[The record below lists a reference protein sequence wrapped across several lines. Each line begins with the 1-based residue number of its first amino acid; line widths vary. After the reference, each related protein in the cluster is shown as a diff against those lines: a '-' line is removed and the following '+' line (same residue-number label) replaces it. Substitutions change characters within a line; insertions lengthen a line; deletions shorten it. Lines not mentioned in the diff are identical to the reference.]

1 MRRNVGRMLGPRRG
15 ARTVALVVASL
26 VGATLAVAL
35 VEATLAIPNP
45 APVYLLAVLV
55 VGLFGGTAAAVV
67 TAVASFLL
75 YDFFFVQPLYTLT
88 IADPNEWLNLLL
100 LLVIAVVIGRL
111 AALEAARTAEA
122 TERAREAVALFRIS
136 RSLATAN
143 DLGSGAQ
150 AVVDQLT
157 GVTGMDRV
165 WLGLGGS
172 RAEERIVAD
181 SGGESA
187 LPIPT
192 LLVVLQR
199 KPGDEPAT
207 WARTH
212 VGSGT
217 ARKGKGAVVHRV
229 RIEVP
234 GEVLGS
240 LWALRSRT
248 DAEPDRA
255 ETRILSAAADQLGQA
270 VKRDRLARNALDAE
284 VARRSEALKT
294 ALLDSV
300 SHDLRTPL
308 ATIRAA
314 AGSMLDSSVEW
325 TAEER
330 NEALRTIDAEAERMN
345 RLVRDLLDLSR
356 IEAGALHPEIA
367 PHDLDELVGRVVAGV
382 TARLPAG
389 RRIEQDVPDDLPP
402 LLVDDTYLD
411 EVLTNLLENA
421 LRYGGERVR
430 IAARPVSGE
439 PNVEIVVEDDGPGV
453 DPTDLPHLFEKFYR
467 GGPPKTR
474 SSHGMGV
481 GLTVAQGLTV
491 AMRGSIGAERSELGG
506 LAVHVRLPS
515 IELPAEDGDGSADGP
530 GSEGQAGSADGGGS
544 EGQAGPDGTGAQ
556 EAVPPPG
563 TSRTDAKPADVAR

>member
-1 MRRNVGRMLGPRRG
+1 VTLSTTVERALASRPRASTAG
-15 ARTVALVVASL
+15 LVVASL
-26 VGATLAVAL
+26 VGATIAVAL
-35 VEATLAIPNP
+35 VERFLAIPYA

-55 VGLFGGTAAAVV
+55 VGLFGGTLAAVV

-75 YDFFFVQPLYTLT
+75 YDFLFVQPLYTLT
-88 IADPNEWLNLLL
+88 IADANEWLNLLL

-111 AALEAARTAEA
+111 AALEAARAAEA

-136 RSLATAN
+136 RSLATSD
-143 DLGSGAQ
+143 DLASGAR

-165 WLGLGGS
+165 WLGLGAS

-187 LPIPT
+187 LPVPT

-212 VGSGT
+212 VGTGA
-217 ARKGKGAVVHRV
+217 ARKAKGAVVYRV

-240 LWALRSRT
+240 LWALRSMT
-248 DAEPDRA
+248 DVEPDRA

-314 AGSMLDSSVEW
+314 AGSMLDPGVEW
-325 TAEER
+325 TTAER
-330 NEALRTIDAEAERMN
+330 TDALRTLDAEAERMN

-356 IEAGALHPEIA
+356 IEAGALHPEIE
-367 PHDLDELVGRVVAGV
+367 PHDLDELAGRVVAGV
-382 TARLPAG
+382 AVRLSSG
-389 RRIEQDVPDDLPP
+389 RSIELDVPTDLPP
-402 LLVDDTYLD
+402 LLVDDTYVD
-411 EVLTNLLENA
+411 EVLTNLVENA
-421 LRYGGERVR
+421 VRHGGERVR
-430 IAARPVSGE
+430 VSARPVAGGAM
-439 PNVEIVVEDDGPGV
+439 VEIVVEDDGPGV
-453 DPTDLPHLFEKFYR
+453 APAELPHLFEKFYR
-467 GGPPKTR
+467 AGPSKSG

-481 GLTVAQGLTV
+481 GLTVAEGLTR
-491 AMRGSIGAERSELGG
+491 AMHGSIVADRSELGG
-506 LAVHVRLPS
+506 LAIRVCLPS
-515 IELPAEDGDGSADGP
+515 IDLPAEDGESPETGSI
-530 GSEGQAGSADGGGS
+530 
-544 EGQAGPDGTGAQ
+544 
-556 EAVPPPG
+556 AVPAEPVQEPVD
-563 TSRTDAKPADVAR
+563 TAR